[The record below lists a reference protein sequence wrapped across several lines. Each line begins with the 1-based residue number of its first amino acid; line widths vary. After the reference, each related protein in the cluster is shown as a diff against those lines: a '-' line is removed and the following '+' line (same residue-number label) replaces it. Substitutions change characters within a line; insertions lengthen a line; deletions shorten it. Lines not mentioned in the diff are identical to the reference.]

1 MRCPTRLEELVIM
14 TGHGLSI
21 LTGMT
26 VQCNAD
32 DEDEDE
38 DDDFEVVRG
47 EGNWGGLFVL
57 LERSVSRE

>member
-1 MRCPTRLEELVIM
+1 MRCLTRLEDLVIM

-47 EGNWGGLFVL
+47 KGIGAAYLSFW
-57 LERSVSRE
+57 SVSRE

>member
-1 MRCPTRLEELVIM
+1 M

-47 EGNWGGLFVL
+47 KGIGAAYLSFW
-57 LERSVSRE
+57 SVSRE